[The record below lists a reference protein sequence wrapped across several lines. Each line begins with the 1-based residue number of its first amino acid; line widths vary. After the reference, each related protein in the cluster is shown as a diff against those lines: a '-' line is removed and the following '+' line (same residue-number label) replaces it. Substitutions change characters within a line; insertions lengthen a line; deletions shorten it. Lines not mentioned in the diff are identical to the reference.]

1 MINDLFGNNK
11 YVLTSTLDQ
20 KNILHAMLDIFKNHI
35 EKFARI
41 GDDEFDEIKKFFDT
55 KEVSKKENL
64 LKEGQICRY
73 HYFVLTGLL
82 RKFYVNEKGIEQT
95 TEFAI
100 ETWWLTDNFA
110 YERQVPTEFY
120 IQAVERSVVLY
131 ITQEKQE
138 KLLEQFPV
146 MERYFR
152 FVYQRAYAAAQKRI
166 KFLFSFSKE
175 EFYFQAV
182 KNHPEFVKR
191 VPQYLI
197 ASYLGFTPEYLS
209 EIRKRGLS

>member
-1 MINDLFGNNK
+1 MSL
-11 YVLTSTLDQ
+11 
-20 KNILHAMLDIFKNHI
+20 IFQQHI
-35 EKFARI
+35 EKFVQI
-41 GDDEFDEIKKFFDT
+41 SSDEFEEIKKFFDT
-55 KEVSKKENL
+55 KEVDRKENL
-64 LKEGQICRY
+64 LVEGQICRH

-82 RKFYVNEKGIEQT
+82 RKFYINEKGIEQT

-110 YERQVPTEFY
+110 YERNVSTEFY
-120 IQAVERSVVLY
+120 IQAVEKSLVLY

-138 KLLEQFPV
+138 KLLEKFPV

-152 FVYQRAYAAAQKRI
+152 FVYQRAFAAAQKRI

-182 KNHPEFVKR
+182 KNHPDFVQR

-209 EIRKRGLS
+209 EIRKRLRS